1 MRHLCLPRGGGIFNC
16 PTRQSTCYCS
26 LGLSIDCLVGSGD
39 ILFGGLDCIGN
50 HAGKKWPIWVVNYFA
65 NFKNHMSQDVEF
77 RCYHLVFGVFCHQ
90 IHVKKSWISEIDGHL
105 WCVAIFFGNSWTW
118 WEHCVLREQDGSL
131 QISENDGYIVAI
143 IFGNSSLYMAIIF
156 RNSWIRRKMD
166 LFCSLKSVFGWYFIV
181 FQSGIY
187 IGRLDLPKTSLD
199 FVNLGPQRTVCNLHP
214 HIWSHHPVLD
224 SHVQITR
231 KYSTAMCSMCSC
243 SDQRSQNKLLWSMKG
258 IESLRI

>member
-1 MRHLCLPRGGGIFNC
+1 MSPSPFCARPSGQNHHRSLCLRIQILYATFVFTQGGIVNC

-39 ILFGGLDCIGN
+39 LLFGGVDCIGN

-65 NFKNHMSQDVEF
+65 NFKNYMSQDVEF
-77 RCYHLVFGVFCHQ
+77 RCYHLLFGVFCHQ

-166 LFCSLKSVFGWYFIV
+166 LFCSLKSDFCVVFFV
-181 FQSGIY
+181 FQPEFILAGEICQK
-187 IGRLDLPKTSLD
+187 P
-199 FVNLGPQRTVCNLHP
+199 HP
-214 HIWSHHPVLD
+214 FWPIWAP
-224 SHVQITR
+224 
-231 KYSTAMCSMCSC
+231 
-243 SDQRSQNKLLWSMKG
+243 
-258 IESLRI
+258 

>member
-1 MRHLCLPRGGGIFNC
+1 MSPSPICARPSGQNHHRCLCLRIQILYATFVFTQGGGIVNC

-39 ILFGGLDCIGN
+39 LLFGGVDCIGN

-65 NFKNHMSQDVEF
+65 NFKNYMSQDVEF

-166 LFCSLKSVFGWYFIV
+166 LFCSLKSDFCVVFFV
-181 FQSGIY
+181 FQPRIY
-187 IGRLDLPKTSLD
+187 FGRWNLPKTAPVLAD
-199 FVNLGPQRTVCNLHP
+199 LGPLAPFV
-214 HIWSHHPVLD
+214 I
-224 SHVQITR
+224 
-231 KYSTAMCSMCSC
+231 YSPIYGVTTLS
-243 SDQRSQNKLLWSMKG
+243 
-258 IESLRI
+258 